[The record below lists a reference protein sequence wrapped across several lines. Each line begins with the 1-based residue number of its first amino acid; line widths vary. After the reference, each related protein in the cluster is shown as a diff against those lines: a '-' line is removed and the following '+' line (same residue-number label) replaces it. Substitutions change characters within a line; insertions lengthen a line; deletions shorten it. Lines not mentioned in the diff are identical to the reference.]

1 MSVGI
6 TIKENEKGIFMKYYL
21 AIDLG
26 ASSGRHIIGYKEN
39 GEIKLK
45 EVYRFKNAMVS
56 VGDRLV
62 WDVEKIFNEI
72 KNGIR
77 FAISS
82 YGKIESLAI
91 DTWGVDYVLLDGDK
105 EILPCYAYRD
115 AERGLVAPKVHEIID
130 FSTLYSRTGIEFN
143 TFNTIY
149 GLYAEKLNGRL
160 DKATDF
166 LLLPEYFT
174 YKLTGVKAKEY
185 TMCTTTG
192 LVNATTH
199 EFDSEII
206 DKLGLKKQLF
216 GKIYQAGHIVGG
228 FTEQVKGEVGGDIPV
243 MLCASHDTASAV
255 VAIDM
260 DENSPYI
267 SSGTWSLFGI
277 KTDKAITDKGE
288 SMSNEGGI
296 NNTFRHQKNI
306 MGMWL
311 INNLKDCLSEKLTFD
326 EMEQKAKESSYKEI
340 FDVNDDR
347 FFAPENMK
355 NAILSYLSEYG
366 KPMPKTE
373 GDIISSV
380 YHSLAYGYAKTC
392 ELIENNTSKTY
403 DKIYIVGGGAKN
415 VYLND
420 LTSLYSGK
428 RVIALP
434 IEATALGNLKI
445 QMSK

>member
-1 MSVGI
+1 M
-6 TIKENEKGIFMKYYL
+6 
-21 AIDLG
+21 
-26 ASSGRHIIGYKEN
+26 
-39 GEIKLK
+39 
-45 EVYRFKNAMVS
+45 
-56 VGDRLV
+56 
-62 WDVEKIFNEI
+62 
-72 KNGIR
+72 
-77 FAISS
+77 
-82 YGKIESLAI
+82 
-91 DTWGVDYVLLDGDK
+91 DGDK

-115 AERGLVAPKVHEIID
+115 DERGLVAPKVHEIVD

-149 GLYAEKLNGRL
+149 GLYAEKLSGRIEN
-160 DKATDF
+160 ATDF

-174 YKLTGVKAKEY
+174 YKLTGKKVKEY

-199 EFDSEII
+199 EFDNEII
-206 DKLGLKKQLF
+206 DKLSLKKELF
-216 GKIYQAGHIVGG
+216 GKIEQAGFTVGG
-228 FTEQVKGEVGGDIPV
+228 FTDKIKDEVGGDIPV
-243 MLCASHDTASAV
+243 VLCASHDTASAV

-267 SSGTWSLFGI
+267 SSGTWSLVGI

-288 SMSNEGGI
+288 NMSNEGGI

-311 INNLKDCLSEKLTFD
+311 INNLKNCLSVSLTFD
-326 EMEQKAKESSYKEI
+326 EMDKMAIESDYKEI
-340 FDVNDDR
+340 FDVNDER
-347 FFAPENMK
+347 FFAPDNMK
-355 NAILSYLSEYG
+355 DAILSYLSEYG
-366 KPMPKTE
+366 KVAPKTE

-392 ELIENNTSKTY
+392 ELIENNTGKTY

-415 VYLND
+415 TYLNE
-420 LTSLYSGK
+420 LTERYSGK
-428 RVIALP
+428 KVIALP

>member
-1 MSVGI
+1 
-6 TIKENEKGIFMKYYL
+6 MKYYL

>member
-1 MSVGI
+1 
-6 TIKENEKGIFMKYYL
+6 MKYYL

-26 ASSGRHIIGYKEN
+26 ASSGRHIVGYKEN
-39 GEIKLK
+39 GEVVLK
-45 EVYRFKNAMVS
+45 EVHRFKNGMKNDN
-56 VGDRLV
+56 GRLT
-62 WDVEKIFNEI
+62 WDVVALFEEI
-72 KNGIR
+72 KIGIKK
-77 FAISS
+77 AITA
-82 YGKIESLAI
+82 YGKIESLSI
-91 DTWGVDYVLLDGDK
+91 DTWGVDYVLMNGDK

-115 AERGLVAPKVHEIID
+115 EVRGNAYQEVHKIID
-130 FSTLYSRTGIEFN
+130 FSTLYAKTGIEFN
-143 TFNTIY
+143 TFNTVY
-149 GLYAEKLNGRL
+149 SLYYEKVSGRL
-160 DKATDF
+160 DNATDF

-174 YKLTGVKAKEY
+174 YKLTGKKVKEY

-199 EFDSEII
+199 TFDEEII
-206 DKLGLKKQLF
+206 DKLGLKKTLF
-216 GKIYQAGHIVGG
+216 GKIEQAGFTVGG
-228 FTEQVKGEVGGDIPV
+228 FTEEIKAEVGGDITV
-243 MLCASHDTASAV
+243 KICASHDTASAV

-267 SSGTWSLFGI
+267 SSGTWSLLGI

-288 SMSNEGGI
+288 NMSNEGGV

-311 INNLKDCLSEKLTFD
+311 ISNLKNCLSDNLTFD
-326 EMEQKAKESSYKEI
+326 EMESKAMQSEYKEI
-340 FDVNDDR
+340 FDVNDER

-355 NAILSYLSEYG
+355 DAILSYLSEYG
-366 KPMPKTE
+366 KVAPKTE

-392 ELIENNTSKTY
+392 ELIENNTGKTY

-415 VYLND
+415 TYLND
-420 LTSLYSGK
+420 LTALYSGK
-428 RVIALP
+428 KVIALP

-445 QMSK
+445 QMEN

>member
-45 EVYRFKNAMVS
+45 EVYRFKNGMVS

-77 FAISS
+77 LAISS

-160 DKATDF
+160 DKTTDF

-206 DKLGLKKQLF
+206 DKLSLKKELF
-216 GKIYQAGHIVGG
+216 GKIYQAGYVVGG

-267 SSGTWSLFGI
+267 SSGTWSLLGI

-366 KPMPKTE
+366 KPAPKTE

-392 ELIENNTSKTY
+392 ELIENNTGKTY
-403 DKIYIVGGGAKN
+403 GKIYIVGGGAKN

-420 LTSLYSGK
+420 LTALYSGK
-428 RVIALP
+428 KVIALP

>member
-1 MSVGI
+1 
-6 TIKENEKGIFMKYYL
+6 MKYYL

-26 ASSGRHIIGYKEN
+26 ASSGRHIVGYKEN
-39 GEIKLK
+39 GEVVLK
-45 EVYRFKNAMVS
+45 EVHRFKNGMKNEN
-56 VGDRLV
+56 GRLV
-62 WDVEKIFNEI
+62 WDVVGLFEEI
-72 KNGIR
+72 KIGIKK
-77 FAISS
+77 AISA
-82 YGKIESLAI
+82 YGKIESLSI
-91 DTWGVDYVLLDGDK
+91 DTWGVDYVLMDGDK
-105 EILPCYAYRD
+105 EILPCFAYRD
-115 AERGLVAPKVHEIID
+115 DERGLVAPKVHEIVD

-149 GLYAEKLNGRL
+149 GLYAEKLSGRIEN
-160 DKATDF
+160 ATDF

-174 YKLTGVKAKEY
+174 YKLTGKKVKEY

-199 EFDSEII
+199 EFDNEII
-206 DKLGLKKQLF
+206 DKLSLKKELF
-216 GKIYQAGHIVGG
+216 GKIEQAGFTVGG
-228 FTEQVKGEVGGDIPV
+228 FTDKIKDEVGGDIPV
-243 MLCASHDTASAV
+243 VLCASHDTASAV

-267 SSGTWSLFGI
+267 SSGTWSLVGI

-288 SMSNEGGI
+288 NMSNEGGI

-311 INNLKDCLSEKLTFD
+311 INNLKNCLSVSLTFD
-326 EMEQKAKESSYKEI
+326 EMDKMAIESSYKEI
-340 FDVNDDR
+340 FDVNDER
-347 FFAPENMK
+347 FFAPDNMK
-355 NAILSYLSEYG
+355 DAILSYLSEYG
-366 KPMPKTE
+366 KVAPKTE

-392 ELIENNTSKTY
+392 ELIENNTGKTY

-415 VYLND
+415 TYLNE
-420 LTSLYSGK
+420 LTERYSGK
-428 RVIALP
+428 KVIALP